1 MTHYPKDAVA
11 IIGAAVN
18 FPGASDL
25 DAYRRLLR
33 EGRQAMQPVPRDLLS
48 ASIHAGMADR
58 PEYVA
63 MNSML
68 AGHDLFDAEFF
79 GLTPREAMLL
89 DPQQR
94 HLLQCAWQA
103 HEHAGIVP
111 GDGDTRR
118 TGVFTSV
125 SHSAYLTHHLM
136 PQVLDGRLDMVEVGL
151 ANDKDFAPARLAWKL
166 DLRGPAIAVQTA
178 CSSSLVALHLAC
190 RSLAEGECDLAL
202 VAAATIILP
211 AGLGY
216 LRPGRGIVSADGRCR
231 PFSQGA
237 DGTIFASGAAAV
249 LLRPLA
255 DALAAGD
262 AIMAVI
268 RGSATNNDGAKR
280 AGFTA
285 PNPDG
290 QSAVIAEAMAVADVT
305 ACQLGYIEA
314 HGTATPLGDP
324 IELTA
329 LSDAMRD
336 GADGDRIP
344 PGTIPLGAV
353 KANLGHLD
361 TASGLAGLLKTVIAL
376 EDESLPPT
384 PHALD
389 ASPAFAGTPL
399 RPLPMAQPWPR
410 GTQPRIAGVSAFGM
424 GGSNAHVIL
433 QEPPLPAT
441 KAPARAHELLILSA
455 RDQSGLDQRAQT
467 LAAHLD
473 GGADLADVAHVLRT
487 GRKTFAARAFVV
499 ASSGPEA
506 ADALRQGQLVRGDSG
521 DDTLPLVFVL
531 PGQGSQYAAL
541 GRCLADTEPSFS
553 AHRARL
559 IQALCDHGGPDI
571 DAPGLDDGA
580 MRDTWLAQAAL
591 FANGAALGLTLRDWG
606 VSPDAIIGH
615 SVGEV
620 AAALLSGALS
630 EDHAARLLVAR
641 ARAMRD
647 APGGAMALLQ
657 TDRDT
662 AQRLIADAAQGAS
675 LTLAAINAPL
685 QVVAAGDT
693 ASIDRLTNLARMH
706 GIGITRLATSH
717 AFHSPLMTDAAKAI
731 DQAAQSL
738 DFRAGTIP
746 VISTLTGTALDAA
759 GFGATGYWA
768 QQMLGTVRFADAL
781 TQAGPALFVELG
793 PPGGL
798 ASAVQTGQAISLLP
812 SRDSREH
819 GARTMLAAMG
829 QIWLAGH
836 DPDWHG
842 FDGCWPG
849 RRRPHL
855 PGYPFR
861 RDRHWPDAEPP
872 ATAAEQPERRGLPRH
887 PRPAGLPVA
896 DPCKGFAETALAA
909 LFEELLLITPIG
921 RADSFS
927 DLGGGSILALQ
938 LAQRAAE
945 QGLRLTVQDV
955 FESPD
960 LADLARRAVAP
971 VPAPVPQAA
980 PETRPDLE
988 SLNTIRAQL
997 NGML

>member
-1 MTHYPKDAVA
+1 MTDYPKDAVA
-11 IIGAAVN
+11 IVGAAVN
-18 FPGASDL
+18 FPGAPDL
-25 DAYRRLLR
+25 EAYRRLLHGG
-33 EGRQAMQPVPRDLLS
+33 EQAMQPVPRGALDGS
-48 ASIHAGMADR
+48 AHAGIADR
-58 PEYVA
+58 PGYVA
-63 MNSML
+63 MKSIL
-68 AGHDLFDAEFF
+68 AGHDLFDADFF

-94 HLLQCAWQA
+94 HLLQCAWQV

-111 GDGDTRR
+111 GDGDARR

-231 PFSQGA
+231 PFTQAA
-237 DGTIFASGAAAV
+237 DGTIFASGAGAV

-262 AIMAVI
+262 AVMAVI
-268 RGSATNNDGAKR
+268 RGSATNNDGALR

-290 QSAVIAEAMAVADVT
+290 QAAVIAEAMAVANIT
-305 ACQLGYIEA
+305 ARDLGYIEA

-329 LSDAMRD
+329 LSEALSDGS
-336 GADGDRIP
+336 GADA
-344 PGTIPLGAV
+344 IPLGAV

-361 TASGLAGLLKTVIAL
+361 TVAGLAGLLKTVIAL
-376 EDESLPPT
+376 GDESLPPT
-384 PHALD
+384 PHAGD
-389 ASPAFAGTPL
+389 ASPAFADTPL
-399 RPLPMAQPWPR
+399 RPLPVAQPWPR
-410 GTQPRIAGVSAFGM
+410 GNAPRIAGISAFGM
-424 GGSNAHVIL
+424 GGSNAHVVV
-433 QEPPLPAT
+433 QEGPAPASD
-441 KAPARAHELLILSA
+441 APARGQELLILSA
-455 RDQSGLDQRAQT
+455 RDAQGLEQRAKA

-473 GGADLADVAHVLRT
+473 GGADMADAAHVLRT
-487 GRKTFAARAFVV
+487 GRKAFAARGLVV
-499 ASSGPEA
+499 ASSAADG
-506 ADALRQGQLVRGDSG
+506 ADALRHGRLIRGG
-521 DDTLPLVFVL
+521 DELPLVLVL

-541 GRCLADTEPSFS
+541 GRSLAQAEPAFA

-559 IQALCDHGGPDI
+559 VQALRDHGGPDI
-571 DAPGLDDGA
+571 DAPGLDDAA
-580 MRDTWLAQAAL
+580 MRDTWLAQATL

-606 VSPDAIIGH
+606 VAPDAIIGH

-620 AAALLSGALS
+620 AAALLSGALT
-630 EDHAARLLVAR
+630 EDHAVRLLIAR

-662 AQRLIADAAQGAS
+662 AQQLIADAAQGQV

-685 QVVAAGDT
+685 QMVAAGDS
-693 ASIDRLTNLARMH
+693 AAIDRLARAAQA
-706 GIGITRLATSH
+706 GVGITRLATSH
-717 AFHSPLMTDAAKAI
+717 AFHSPLMGNAARALES
-731 DQAAQSL
+731 AASGL
-738 DFRAGTIP
+738 DFAGGTIP
-746 VISTLTGTALDAA
+746 VISTLTGARLDGA
-759 GFGATGYWA
+759 GFGAPGYWSR
-768 QQMLGTVRFADAL
+768 QMLGTVRFADAL
-781 TQAGPALFVELG
+781 AQAGPALFVELG

-798 ASAVQTGQAISLLP
+798 AAAVPPGRAISLLP
-812 SRDSREH
+812 HRDRRDQ
-819 GARTMLAAMG
+819 GAQAMLAAMG
-829 QIWLAGH
+829 HVWLAGH
-836 DPDWHG
+836 DPDWHA
-842 FDGCWPG
+842 FDACWPG
-849 RRRPHL
+849 RRRQHL

-861 RDRHWPDAEPP
+861 RDRHWPGAEAATTPDAQP
-872 ATAAEQPERRGLPRH
+872 AKATLPRQ
-887 PRPAGLPVA
+887 PRPAHLPA
-896 DPCKGFAETALAA
+896 AEACQGPAETTLAA
-909 LFEELLLITPIG
+909 LFEDLLLIAPIG
-921 RADSFS
+921 RADSFTGM
-927 DLGGGSILALQ
+927 GGSSILALQ

-945 QGLRLTVQDV
+945 QDLRLTVQDV
-955 FESPD
+955 FESVD
-960 LADLARRAVAP
+960 LADLARRASAP
-971 VPAPVPQAA
+971 VPTPAPQAV